1 MTWRATQSLSAHW
14 GDVEDEPD
22 RVIAARVQSPGGQ
35 HLDRGPHCRALIW
48 AILTY
53 IKSMA

>member
-14 GDVEDEPD
+14 GDVEDKPD

-35 HLDRGPHCRALIW
+35 HLDRRPHCRALIW